1 MADPELTLY
10 YDGNCVICCKEMTR
24 LRGWD
29 GNGRLG
35 FLDIAA
41 PGFSPP
47 AGVDLRALN
56 TEMHALAAD
65 GRLLVGIDSLLAA
78 YTLVGRGW
86 MVAPLRVRVLRPA
99 FSALYRSF
107 ARNRY
112 RLTALLGA
120 PACTDGVCVNKHPF
134 R

>member
-1 MADPELTLY
+1 MDKLTLY
-10 YDGNCVICCKEMTR
+10 YDGHCGICRAEMAR

-29 GNGRLG
+29 HASRLD
-35 FLDIAA
+35 FADIAA
-41 PGFSPP
+41 PGFVPP
-47 AGVDLRALN
+47 PGASMQALD
-56 TEMHALAAD
+56 TEMHARTAD

-86 MVAPLRVRVLRPA
+86 MVAPLRMRLLRPA
-99 FSALYRSF
+99 FAALYRGF

-112 RLTALLGA
+112 RISGWLGR
-120 PACTDGVCVNKHPF
+120 PGCTDGVCAYKHPL